1 MTPAD
6 PPRRPPPSGEPG
18 ESAGPGPA
26 DGRPGAAD
34 GRPGAEAV
42 PPGEP
47 EGRPDPAEPT
57 RDAAPDAGGPP
68 PGPESAGTKPEPSRR
83 RRFAD
88 LAQRTIWG
96 LAVAVVAGVAVI
108 LGGWVLAGFAALVSA
123 LMAWEVRRMSA
134 PGPFG
139 AAGLLACLAGILAC
153 LVTQAAEWR
162 WGILAAALALAAAAA
177 LVRREPA
184 FNRLPFLAAAAYV
197 ALASSA
203 LVGLRADPLYGA
215 SAVVW
220 VALSVVA
227 TDVGA
232 YFVGRATGGP
242 KLWPS
247 ISPGK
252 TWSGLAGGVVAAA
265 AVGAGFSAFTTGTL
279 VHEVAGVS
287 AVMAVVAQGGD
298 LGESALKRR
307 FGVKDSSRLI
317 PGHGGLLDRLDGLLA
332 AGLLAAVVTFMRGK
346 SAFIW

>member
-1 MTPAD
+1 MSPSD
-6 PPRRPPPSGEPG
+6 PPRRSDGRPKPGEPASQG
-18 ESAGPGPA
+18 AEPGASAGP
-26 DGRPGAAD
+26 
-34 GRPGAEAV
+34 
-42 PPGEP
+42 EP
-47 EGRPDPAEPT
+47 VD
-57 RDAAPDAGGPP
+57 APDAGEPRP
-68 PGPESAGTKPEPSRR
+68 EPAPGPGGTKPEPSRR

-88 LAQRTIWG
+88 LAQRTVWG
-96 LAVAVVAGVAVI
+96 LAVAAVAGAAVA

-123 LMAWEVRRMSA
+123 LMAWEIRRMSA

-162 WGILAAALALAAAAA
+162 WGVLAAALALAGAAA

-184 FNRLPFLAAAAYV
+184 FNRLPFLAGAAYV

-203 LVGLRADPLYGA
+203 LVGLRDDPLYGA

-232 YFVGRATGGP
+232 YFVGRAAGGP

-247 ISPGK
+247 VSPGK
-252 TWSGLAGGVVAAA
+252 TWSGLAGGVLAAA

-332 AGLLAAVVTFMRGK
+332 AGLVAAAVTFMRGK
-346 SAFIW
+346 SVFIW

>member
-1 MTPAD
+1 MSPCD
-6 PPRRPPPSGEPG
+6 PPPRSEGRAKPGGQGAEPG
-18 ESAGPGPA
+18 PSA
-26 DGRPGAAD
+26 D
-34 GRPGAEAV
+34 
-42 PPGEP
+42 
-47 EGRPDPAEPT
+47 AEPG
-57 RDAAPDAGGPP
+57 DAPDAGEPRP
-68 PGPESAGTKPEPSRR
+68 EPGPAGTKPEPSRR

-88 LAQRTIWG
+88 LAQRTVWG
-96 LAVAVVAGVAVI
+96 LAVAAVAGAAVA

-123 LMAWEVRRMSA
+123 LMAWEIRRMSA

-153 LVTQAAEWR
+153 LVTQAVEWR
-162 WGILAAALALAAAAA
+162 WGVLAAALALAGAAA
-177 LVRREPA
+177 LARREPA
-184 FNRLPFLAAAAYV
+184 FNRLPFLGGAAYV

-203 LVGLRADPLYGA
+203 LVGLRDDPLYGA

-232 YFVGRATGGP
+232 YFVGRAAGGP

-247 ISPGK
+247 VSPGK

-287 AVMAVVAQGGD
+287 AVMAVVAQAGD

-332 AGLLAAVVTFMRGK
+332 AGLVAAAVTFMRGK
-346 SAFIW
+346 SVFIW